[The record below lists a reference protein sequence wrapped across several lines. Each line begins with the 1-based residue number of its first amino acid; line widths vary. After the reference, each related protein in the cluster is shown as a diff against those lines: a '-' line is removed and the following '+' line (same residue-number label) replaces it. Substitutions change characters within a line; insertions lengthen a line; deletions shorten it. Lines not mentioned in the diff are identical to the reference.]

1 MNFDHF
7 KNIMDIEKKKII
19 LDDDNLIYTLYN
31 YILKEL
37 VCDYKIAFLFY
48 NLAIDTS
55 IIDANQIFTLSLIV
69 NVFYLYI
76 EIINNLN
83 YFTNNKMTNNK
94 LSVHM
99 VFNENIII
107 LGLLFTIN
115 HLMKINIRTLNKIET
130 KYKNIYYKEID
141 TNINDIILPLT
152 KINNQDINSFLYD
165 KQNKIEI
172 LNNQHVINKKNFL
185 FVIIKY
191 ANVFNNKVTIIDEQ
205 IAYYKEYLYMEI
217 NKQNTNF
224 KEIQKMFI
232 NE

>member
-1 MNFDHF
+1 MNFDEF
-7 KNIMDIEKKKII
+7 KKIMEIEKQKIM
-19 LDDDNLIYTLYN
+19 LDDDNLIYKLYN

-37 VCDYKIAFLFY
+37 AYDYKIAFLFY

-55 IIDANQIFTLSLIV
+55 IIDANQIFTLSLLV

-115 HLMKINIRTLNKIET
+115 HLMKINIRTFNQIET
-130 KYKNIYYKEID
+130 KYKNIYYKDID
-141 TNINDIILPLT
+141 TNINNIILPLT
-152 KINNQDINSFLYD
+152 KINNQDINSFLDD

-172 LNNQHVINKKNFL
+172 LNNQHIIHKKDFL

-205 IAYYKEYLYMEI
+205 ITYYKEYLYTEI

-224 KEIQKMFI
+224 KDIRNLFI
-232 NE
+232 K

>member
-1 MNFDHF
+1 M
-7 KNIMDIEKKKII
+7 
-19 LDDDNLIYTLYN
+19 
-31 YILKEL
+31 
-37 VCDYKIAFLFY
+37 FY

-152 KINNQDINSFLYD
+152 KINNQDINSFLDD

-205 IAYYKEYLYMEI
+205 IAYYKEYLYTEI